1 MPDHPKVLGV
11 GRSIRHTAYL
21 AALLLAVSMGGA
33 NAASAAPAEGESW
46 RPGVS
51 AARAYASKRAG
62 TVSFALRTRGHLYGY
77 DSRRAMSSAS
87 VVKAMLMVA
96 YLNRR
101 GVRGRKL
108 DGDDRALLAP
118 MIQRSANAAAN
129 EVYGIVG
136 SAGLYRLAR
145 RVGMRDF
152 TTMSVWGG
160 SQITAADQT
169 KLFLRLER
177 YVVRRH
183 RDTALELLGSIVPRQ
198 RWGIAR
204 IIPRG
209 WTFYFKG
216 GWTPVVQN
224 QVGLLRRG
232 DRRLAIAV
240 LTSDSPNPYYG
251 RETERGV
258 ASRLLRGLERGSIP
272 R

>member
-1 MPDHPKVLGV
+1 M
-11 GRSIRHTAYL
+11 GRSIRHAASL
-21 AALLLAVSMGGA
+21 AALLLAVSVGGA
-33 NAASAAPAEGESW
+33 AAASAAPAEGEGW

-51 AARAYASKRAG
+51 AARAYASQRAG
-62 TVSFALRTRGHLYGY
+62 TVSFALRTPGHLYGY
-77 DSRRAMSSAS
+77 GARRTMSSAS
-87 VVKAMLMVA
+87 VVKAMLMLA

-101 GVRGRKL
+101 GVRGRRL
-108 DGDDRALLAP
+108 NRGDRALLAP
-118 MIQRSANAAAN
+118 MIQRSSNRAAN
-129 EVYGIVG
+129 QVYGIVG

-169 KLFLRLER
+169 KLFLRIER

-204 IIPRG
+204 VIPRG

-240 LTSDSPNPYYG
+240 LTYGSPGPYYG

-258 ASRLLRGLERGSIP
+258 ALRLLRGLERVSVSP
-272 R
+272 